1 MSLLVVGSVA
11 LDSVETPSG
20 KRDEILGGSA
30 VYFSTAAS
38 FTGEN
43 LRLVAVIGEDFPK
56 AHVAE
61 LEGRGICCEG
71 LQQVP
76 GRTFRWA
83 GRYDDLNEAVT
94 LDTQLNVFEH
104 FKPEFPPGY
113 AQSRD
118 VLLANIDPVLQG
130 QVLDQIEE
138 PRFVAM
144 DTMNFWIEDI
154 IPGKR
159 QALLDVVSRVDML
172 FVNDTEAKL
181 LSGEETVLASARKLI
196 AMGPSAVVIKRGE
209 YGALLF
215 TSEGPFFCP
224 AYPVETVVDP
234 TGAGDSFA
242 GGFMGHL
249 STCEEISEDALRTA
263 AVVGSATASFVVEGF
278 SIERMRTIDASH
290 IQARV
295 ADFRR
300 MARIPDA

>member
-1 MSLLVVGSVA
+1 
-11 LDSVETPSG
+11 LDSVETPLG
-20 KRDEILGGSA
+20 KREEILGGSA

-38 FTGEN
+38 FVGQDI
-43 LRLVAVIGEDFPK
+43 RLVAVIGEDFPET
-56 AHVAE
+56 HVAE
-61 LEGRGICCEG
+61 LEARQICCKG
-71 LQQVP
+71 LQRVP
-76 GRTFRWA
+76 GRTFRWS

-104 FKPEFPPGY
+104 FKPEFPTGY
-113 AQSRD
+113 DASRD

-130 QVLDQIEE
+130 QVLDQIES

-181 LSGEETVLASARKLI
+181 LSGEDTVLAAARKLI
-196 AMGPSAVVIKRGE
+196 SMGPSGVVIKRGE

-215 TSEGPFFCP
+215 TEDGPFFCP
-224 AYPVETVVDP
+224 AYPVESVVDP

-242 GGFMGHL
+242 GGFMGYL
-249 STCEEISEDALRTA
+249 STCDSINEDTLRIA
-263 AVVGSATASFVVEGF
+263 AVIGSATASFVVEGF
-278 SIERMRTIDASH
+278 SIERMREISRANIED
-290 IQARV
+290 RV

>member
-11 LDSVETPSG
+11 LDSVETPAG

-38 FTGEN
+38 FVGQGI
-43 LRLVAVIGEDFPK
+43 RLVAVIGEDFPQE
-56 AHVAE
+56 HVQE
-61 LEGRGICCEG
+61 LEGRGVCCQG
-71 LQQVP
+71 LQEVP
-76 GRTFRWA
+76 GRTFRWS

-104 FKPEFPPGY
+104 FKPEFPEGY

-130 QVLDQIEE
+130 QVLNQIEA

-144 DTMNFWIEDI
+144 DTMNFWIEDV

-159 QALLDVVSRVDML
+159 QALLDVVARVDLL

-181 LSGEETVLASARKLI
+181 LSGEETVLAAARKLI
-196 AMGPSAVVIKRGE
+196 TMGPSAVVIKRGE
-209 YGALLF
+209 FGALLF
-215 TSEGPFFCP
+215 TASGPFFCP
-224 AYPVETVVDP
+224 AYPVEQVVDP

-242 GGFMGHL
+242 GGFMGFL
-249 STCEEISEDALRTA
+249 SNCDQIDDDNLRLA
-263 AVVGSATASFVVEGF
+263 AVAGSATASFVVEGF
-278 SIERMRTIDASH
+278 SIERMRQISASD
-290 IQARV
+290 IEARI
-295 ADFRR
+295 ADFREL
-300 MARIPDA
+300 ARIPAA